1 MGVLSEVQGGG
12 RMKIRQARK
21 IFRRAISGRK
31 ANEYFS
37 RIKLQTY
44 DKAIDSRY
52 AEAKRVF
59 RKRRKD
65 AGE

>member
-1 MGVLSEVQGGG
+1 
-12 RMKIRQARK
+12 MKIRQARK

-44 DKAIDSRY
+44 DKALNRRY
-52 AEAKRVF
+52 LTAMRAF
-59 RKRRKD
+59 RKQRKEV
-65 AGE
+65 GE